1 MKKFTTI
8 VMTCLIMLVAV
19 LTGCSTFKV
28 DKVKYYNEVL
38 AKVGDECITRFDLVN
53 AYSSYGYNTYV
64 TQQGQTEKEALIST
78 TTSIIKQVINIVVN
92 FFIYC
97 SLIQVIKFHL
107 II

>member
-8 VMTCLIMLVAV
+8 VMACLIMLVAV

-53 AYSSYGYNTYV
+53 AYNSYGYNTYV
-64 TQQGQTEKEALIST
+64 TQQGQSEKQALRST
-78 TTSIIKQVINIVVN
+78 MDL
-92 FFIYC
+92 
-97 SLIQVIKFHL
+97 LIQRELTTQIDIH
-107 II
+107 